1 MRKDLAA
8 AAERGSSA
16 MLRRVVAAAICLVA
30 AWLLW
35 GLLVEPFIGWYS
47 GVEQTI
53 PVRAWI
59 DWSLQLFVDVAAIVL
74 AWGIV
79 RGRRAGAR
87 DASRS

>member
-1 MRKDLAA
+1 
-8 AAERGSSA
+8 

-30 AWLLW
+30 ASLLS
-35 GLLVEPFIGWYS
+35 GLFVEPFIAWYS

-79 RGRRAGAR
+79 RGCRAGAR